1 MNQKQ
6 IALYEKHAG
15 ETGFRMINGFPC
27 FVSAEENPQF
37 PLQLIT
43 EYPDESIY
51 GEDFIMGHEA
61 QMITVLAA
69 YRIYQSM
76 TS

>member
-15 ETGFRMINGFPC
+15 DTGFRMINGFPC
-27 FVSAEENPQF
+27 FVSGVENPDF

-43 EYPDESIY
+43 EFPDESIY
-51 GEDFIMGHEA
+51 GDDFVLGHET
-61 QMITVLAA
+61 QMATVLAA
-69 YRIYQSM
+69 YRVFQSL
-76 TS
+76 S